1 MIDCIVE
8 NFNLKEMTAMFGF
21 VKVAAAV
28 PNVKVADCVYNK
40 EQMLLKIEEAKQKGV
55 QVLCF
60 PELAITAY
68 TCGDLFYQTSLQQG
82 ALNALKEILEATKEH
97 EMMMAIGLPLVI
109 EDDLYNV
116 AVVCQKGKVLG
127 VVPQSFIPNYN
138 EFYEKRWFALGGD
151 LQVKEMMLFGES
163 VPVGTD
169 LVFEMGDIKVGV
181 ELCEDV
187 WTPIPPSS
195 TLALAGANLILNLS
209 ASNEIIAKRDYRRHL
224 VTQQSASLMC
234 AYVYASAGGE
244 ESTTD
249 LVFSGHSLIAENGSL
264 KRESQ
269 NLIDSDYLLCCD
281 VDLERLQKERIKCK
295 SFGDNRKLYGRP
307 VRKVQGQPISWQ
319 GPNELVIARK
329 PFVPHALETR
339 DKRCEDIF
347 TLQVAGLKKRL
358 KHTQCKTA
366 VIGISGGLDST
377 LALLVT
383 VRAFD
388 DLGLDRKGIIGV
400 TMPGFGTTDRTYD
413 NAVQLI
419 KLLGVT
425 FREISIV
432 AACRQH
438 FSDIEHDENIHD
450 ITYENT
456 QARERTK
463 ILMNIANQGGGMV
476 IGTGDLSELALG
488 WCTYNGD
495 HMSMYAVNTSVPK
508 TLVRSLVRT
517 IAKWQSREVEAI
529 LLDILDTPVSP
540 ELLPVGKNGEMLQK
554 TEDTVGP
561 YELHDFFLYYVL
573 RYGFSPSKIYYLAKV
588 AFANKEEEEDEIY
601 SHETILKWMR
611 TFYRRFFMQQF
622 KRSCLPDGPKIG
634 SICLSPRGDWRM
646 PSDASSQLWLN
657 EVDALQP

>member
-1 MIDCIVE
+1 
-8 NFNLKEMTAMFGF
+8 MFGF

-28 PNVKVADCVYNK
+28 PNVKVADCIYNK
-40 EQMLLKIEEAKQKGV
+40 EQIINKIEEAAAKGV
-55 QVLCF
+55 QILCF
-60 PELAITAY
+60 PELALTAY
-68 TCGDLFYQTSLQQG
+68 TCGDLFFQSSLLEG
-82 ALNALKEILEATKEH
+82 AKAALEEILVVTANQD
-97 EMMMAIGLPLVI
+97 MLIAVGMPLVI
-109 EDDLYNV
+109 DEELYNCGV
-116 AVVCQKGKVLG
+116 LLRQGKLLG
-127 VVPQSFIPNYN
+127 IVPKQFIPNYN
-138 EFYEKRWFALGGD
+138 EFYEKRWFTLGSQ
-151 LQVKEMMLFGES
+151 LEVTEMELLGQT
-163 VPVGTD
+163 VPVGYD
-169 LVFEMGDIKVGV
+169 LLFEMGEVKVGV
-181 ELCEDV
+181 EICEDV

-195 TLALAGANLILNLS
+195 VLALAGANIILNLS
-209 ASNEIIAKRDYRRHL
+209 ASNEIISKRAYRQSL
-224 VTQQSASLMC
+224 ISQQSARLMS
-234 AYVYASAGGE
+234 AYVYVSAGSE

-249 LVFSGHSLIAENGSL
+249 LVFSGHSMIAENGSI
-264 KRESQ
+264 KVQSEK
-269 NLIDSDYLLCCD
+269 LIESDYLISQEID
-281 VDLERLQKERIKCK
+281 IERLQKDRLKCK
-295 SFGDNRKLYGRP
+295 SFGDSRKMYGQK
-307 VRKVQGQPISWQ
+307 VRKVIGKPLSRTGEVVLSI
-319 GPNELVIARK
+319 PRK

-339 DKRCEDIF
+339 DQRCEEIF

-358 KHTQCKTA
+358 THTYSQSA

-377 LALLVT
+377 LALLVA
-383 VRAFD
+383 VQAFD
-388 DLGLDRKGIIGV
+388 DLGWDRKRIIGV

-419 KLLGVT
+419 KELGVT
-425 FREISIV
+425 FREVPI
-432 AACRQH
+432 ADACKQH
-438 FSDIEHDENIHD
+438 FKDINHDETIHD

-508 TLVRSLVRT
+508 TLVRSIVGT
-517 IAKWQSREVEAI
+517 VAKRQSKKVAAI

-540 ELLPVGKNGEMLQK
+540 ELLPLGENGEMLQK

-573 RYGFSPSKIYYLAKV
+573 RFGFSPSKIYFLAQL
-588 AFANKEEEEDEIY
+588 AFSKKEEEADELY

-634 SICLSPRGDWRM
+634 SVCLSPRGDWRM
-646 PSDASSQLWLN
+646 PSDASSNMWLA
-657 EVDALQP
+657 EVDQLEA